1 MTIGT
6 TSRCSQMILNRK
18 WSQLSTANDPAKS
31 RGMEWNGFKAWMV
44 DGAEN
49 LNSAKKKWM
58 KRSIT
63 LFVLLAIF
71 LHSFKHCCFPAV
83 KLYWNLSFTSLYFF
97 HFNTFCCDNKPWHDY
112 PVTWVRA
119 ILVFLSE
126 SFAVDNDHFNMLSS
140 RLILD
145 FLRLQRNALSVF
157 ASVSSLVLT
166 LFYEN
171 N

>member
-1 MTIGT
+1 MIIGT

-18 WSQLSTANDPAKS
+18 WSQSSTANDPVKS
-31 RGMEWNGFKAWMV
+31 RGMEWNGMDLRHGWWMV
-44 DGAEN
+44 LRTWTAQKKMNETINN
-49 LNSAKKKWM
+49 LICSFGK
-58 KRSIT
+58 
-63 LFVLLAIF
+63 F

-83 KLYWNLSFTSLYFF
+83 KLYWNLSFTSLCFF

-166 LFYEN
+166 LF
-171 N
+171 